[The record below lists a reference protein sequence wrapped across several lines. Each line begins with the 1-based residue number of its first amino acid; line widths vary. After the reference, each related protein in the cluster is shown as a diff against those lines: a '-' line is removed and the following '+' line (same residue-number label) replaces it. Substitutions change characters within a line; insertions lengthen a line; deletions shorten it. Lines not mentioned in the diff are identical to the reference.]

1 MPIFNFFS
9 LFFFSTILFDRSFFF
24 SSATVHRLKNDA
36 SETFILTFALRIALE
51 LNRSSSQTF
60 PLGRIVFF
68 FSLFFFLTRRV
79 WNCTSKSAPRG
90 LDSSLLPSESHSS
103 SINREES
110 TQTLLIVD
118 EERVFF
124 SWFLFDPTDSDIPF
138 DPQNCTSI
146 LASHRYSVYDP
157 QNRPRARPIVDTR
170 RELEANQA
178 DSIDRQLWARSV

>member
-9 LFFFSTILFDRSFFF
+9 LFFFPQYCSTGRFFF
-24 SSATVHRLKNDA
+24 FCNGAPLKKRRLRDVHPHFCPQNRTRAQPIVISDLSAWTYC
-36 SETFILTFALRIALE
+36 
-51 LNRSSSQTF
+51 
-60 PLGRIVFF
+60 FF
-68 FSLFFFLTRRV
+68 LFFVFFFLTRRV